1 MQQAR
6 CTRTNERHS
15 SVYWWI
21 NHGASVKPSSIRCTS
36 DVRNN
41 GNECGGDGSASHLR
55 SLLCLRPYC
64 NGRHKTHFTRQ
75 LNSFSLHALRFHC
88 WIAPP
93 DTFSLPIICFCRAVH
108 RSILFSL
115 SHFAKCRKNAIHF
128 IVKKIKDY
136 SCISWRIGVWI
147 SFFFIKFPICPLSGM
162 YFPLFRLCCADG
174 TCTIRFV

>member
-1 MQQAR
+1 MRVHATTSHSNFYFHRMQQAR
-6 CTRTNERHS
+6 CTRTNERHL
-15 SVYWWI
+15 SVYWWR
-21 NHGASVKPSSIRCTS
+21 NHGASVRPSSIRCTS

-115 SHFAKCRKNAIHF
+115 SHFAKCRKNSKKRNTFYCEENQRLFLHF
-128 IVKKIKDY
+128 MENW
-136 SCISWRIGVWI
+136 CLN
-147 SFFFIKFPICPLSGM
+147 FFFS
-162 YFPLFRLCCADG
+162 
-174 TCTIRFV
+174 